1 MTESYVLTLKLNTS
15 PEQDRWLAHAFWCGQ
30 QIYNVLVR
38 HCRKQLRKLI
48 LDPEHREL
56 LATRR
61 KDNLSKK
68 DKNRINQELA
78 AIRRGYG
85 LSEYQLHA
93 YVSVQQHRYQ
103 KYIDSMTA
111 QKIASSVWRSV
122 EKYLFDN
129 GKCIHFRKYDD
140 FDSLEGK
147 SNTSGMR
154 FKDGRLHWRRQVI
167 QPQIRTDYDREA
179 LRSRVKYCRIRRK
192 PVGAK
197 YHYYLQLVLEGKSPV
212 KHPAGH
218 GTAGLDI
225 GTSTAAVVTKDSCR
239 LTVLGSDVKDRS
251 AQIRRIQRA
260 MDRSSRATNPD
271 NFLPDGTVCNG
282 ARKWIRSKHYK
293 KLQFCKKSLE
303 RRYADAVNTCHHRLS
318 NEIASKADT
327 VYVEKMS
334 FNGLARKSKSA
345 TKKADGRFRS
355 RKRFGKSIGN
365 HAPAVFL
372 NILGNRLASGG
383 GQLIKIDTISFRA
396 SQYNHVT
403 DDYVRKKLSCRGSFV
418 GGHYVQRDLYSAFL
432 LRNSNDTG
440 TAADRQKCTD
450 SFPMF
455 LITHDACMD
464 ALLAENKK
472 YPSSFGLRS
481 YKYHKCNC

>member
-15 PEQDRWLAHAFWCGQ
+15 PEQDQWLAHVFWCGQ

-48 LDPEHREL
+48 LDPEYREL

-68 DKNRINQELA
+68 DKNRINQWLA
-78 AIRRGYG
+78 DIRRGYG

-93 YVSVQQHRYQ
+93 YISVQQHRYQ

-129 GKCIHFRKYDD
+129 GKCIHFRKYDE
-140 FDSLEGK
+140 FESMEGK
-147 SNTSGMR
+147 KNTSGMR
-154 FKDGRLHWRRQVI
+154 FKDGRLHWRGQVI
-167 QPQIRTDYDREA
+167 QPQIRTDYDRGA

-192 PVGAK
+192 PMGTK
-197 YHYYLQLVLEGKSPV
+197 YYYYLQLILEGRPPV
-212 KHPAGH
+212 KHSAGH

-225 GTSTAAVVTKDSCR
+225 GTSTAAVVTEDSCL
-239 LTVLGSDVKDRS
+239 LTVLGSDAKDCS
-251 AQIRRIQRA
+251 SQIRRIQRA
-260 MDRSSRATNPD
+260 MDRSMCATNPG
-271 NFLPDGTVCNG
+271 NFLPDGTVRKG
-282 ARKWIRSKHYK
+282 AQKWIRSKHYK
-293 KLQFCKKSLE
+293 RLLFRKKSLE
-303 RRYADAVNTCHHRLS
+303 RRNADAVNASHHRLA

-327 VYVEKMS
+327 AYVEKM
-334 FNGLARKSKSA
+334 FFHGLARRSKSA

-365 HAPAVFL
+365 HAPAAFL
-372 NILGNRLASGG
+372 KILESRLASSGG
-383 GQLIKIDTISFRA
+383 ELIKIDTVSFRA

-403 DDYVRKKLSCRGSFV
+403 DDYVRKKLSCRGSFI
-418 GGHYVQRDLYSAFL
+418 GSHYVQRDLYSAFL
-432 LRNSNDTG
+432 LKNSNDTG
-440 TAADRQKCTD
+440 TAADRQKCIDT
-450 SFPMF
+450 FPMF

-464 ALLAENKK
+464 IFLAENKK

-481 YKYHKCNC
+481 YERYKCNC

>member
-15 PEQDRWLAHAFWCGQ
+15 PEQDVWLSHTFWCGQ

-38 HCRKQLRKLI
+38 HCKKQLRKLI
-48 LDPEHREL
+48 QDPEYRDL
-56 LATRR
+56 LVAR
-61 KDNLSKK
+61 KESGLSKA

-78 AIRRGYG
+78 DIRIGYG

-93 YVSVQQHRYQ
+93 YVSVQQHRY
-103 KYIDSMTA
+103 KKSIDSDVA

-122 EKYLFDN
+122 KKYLFDN
-129 GKCIHFRKYDD
+129 GKCIHFRKYDE
-140 FDSLEGK
+140 FESMEGK
-147 SNTSGMR
+147 KNTSGMR
-154 FKDGRLHWRRQVI
+154 FKDGRLHWRGQVI
-167 QPQIRTDYDREA
+167 QPQIRTDYDRKA
-179 LRSRVKYCRIRRK
+179 LKSGVKYCRIHRK
-192 PVGAK
+192 PVSAK
-197 YHYYLQLVLEGKSPV
+197 YHYYLQLVLEGRPPV

-225 GTSTAAVVTKDSCR
+225 GTSSAAIVTDDTCQ
-239 LTVLGSDVKDRS
+239 LTVLGSDTKDRS
-251 AQIRRIQRA
+251 SQIRRIQRA
-260 MDRSSRATNPD
+260 MDRSRRATNPD
-271 NFLPDGTVCNG
+271 NYLPDGAVRRG
-282 ARKWIRSKHYK
+282 ARKWIRTKHYE
-293 KLQFCKKSLE
+293 KLQFRKRSLE
-303 RRYADAVNTCHHRLS
+303 RRHADAINASHHRLV

-334 FNGLARKSKSA
+334 FRGLTRKSKSA

-355 RKRFGKSIGN
+355 RKRFGKSISN
-365 HAPAVFL
+365 HAPAAFL

-383 GQLIKIDTISFRA
+383 GELVKVDTVSFRA

-403 DDYVRKKLSCRGSFV
+403 DDYVRKKLSCRGSFI
-418 GGHYVQRDLYSAFL
+418 GDHYIQRDLYSAFL
-432 LRNSNDTG
+432 LMNSNATG
-440 TAADRQKCTD
+440 TAADRQKCID
-450 SFPMF
+450 AFPMF

-481 YKYHKCNC
+481 YERYKCNC

>member
-239 LTVLGSDVKDRS
+239 LTVLGSDAKDRS

>member
-15 PEQDRWLAHAFWCGQ
+15 PELDRWLAHAFWCGQ

-239 LTVLGSDVKDRS
+239 LTVLGSDAKDRS

-318 NEIASKADT
+318 NEIASKTDT

-432 LRNSNDTG
+432 LRNSNDMG

>member
-15 PEQDRWLAHAFWCGQ
+15 PEQDVWLSHTFWCGQ

-48 LDPEHREL
+48 QDPEYRDH
-56 LATRR
+56 LAAR
-61 KDNLSKK
+61 KESGLSKA

-78 AIRRGYG
+78 DIRIGYG

-93 YVSVQQHRYQ
+93 YVSVQQHRY
-103 KYIDSMTA
+103 KKSIDSDVA

-129 GKCIHFRKYDD
+129 GKCIHFRKYDE
-140 FDSLEGK
+140 FESMEGK
-147 SNTSGMR
+147 KNTSGMR
-154 FKDGRLHWRRQVI
+154 FKDGRLHWRGQVI
-167 QPQIRTDYDREA
+167 QPQIRTDYDRKA
-179 LRSRVKYCRIRRK
+179 LKSRVKYCRIQRK
-192 PVGAK
+192 PVGTK
-197 YHYYLQLVLEGKSPV
+197 YHYYLQLVLEGKPPV

-225 GTSTAAVVTKDSCR
+225 GISTAAVVTKDSCK
-239 LTVLGSDVKDRS
+239 LTVLSSDAKDHS
-251 AQIRRIQRA
+251 AQIRRTQRA
-260 MDRSSRATNPD
+260 MDRSRRITNPD
-271 NFLPDGTVCNG
+271 NYLPDGTVRKG
-282 ARKWIRSKHYK
+282 ARKWIRSKHYR
-293 KLQFCKKSLE
+293 KLQFRKKSME
-303 RRYADAVNTCHHRLS
+303 RRHADAINTGHHRLA
-318 NEIASKADT
+318 NEIASKANT
-327 VYVEKMS
+327 AYVEKM
-334 FNGLARKSKSA
+334 FFHGLARRSKSA

-365 HAPAVFL
+365 HAPAAFL
-372 NILGNRLASGG
+372 KILESRLASGG
-383 GQLIKIDTISFRA
+383 GELIKIDTVNFRA

-418 GGHYVQRDLYSAFL
+418 GSRYVQRDLYSAFL
-432 LRNSNDTG
+432 LKNSNDTG
-440 TAADRQKCTD
+440 TAADRQKCIDT
-450 SFPMF
+450 FPMF
-455 LITHDACMD
+455 LITHNACMD

-481 YKYHKCNC
+481 YKYHKRNC

>member
-1 MTESYVLTLKLNTS
+1 MTLKLNTS

-147 SNTSGMR
+147 SNTSGIR

-225 GTSTAAVVTKDSCR
+225 GTSTAAVVTGDSCR
-239 LTVLGSDVKDRS
+239 LTVLGSDAKDRS

-260 MDRSSRATNPD
+260 MDRSRRATNPD
-271 NFLPDGTVCNG
+271 NYLPDGTVCNG

-372 NILGNRLASGG
+372 NILGNRLASSG

>member
-15 PEQDRWLAHAFWCGQ
+15 PEQDVWLNHAFWCGQ

-48 LDPEHREL
+48 QDPEY
-56 LATRR
+56 R
-61 KDNLSKK
+61 KILDVRKESGLSKA
-68 DKNRINQELA
+68 DKSSINMKLA
-78 AIRRGYG
+78 VIRRDYG

-93 YVSVQQHRYQ
+93 YVSVQQHRCR

-111 QKIASSVWRSV
+111 QKIASSVWLSV

-129 GKCIHFRKYDD
+129 GKCIHFKRCDD
-140 FDSLEGK
+140 LDSLEGK
-147 SNTSGMR
+147 SNASGMR
-154 FKDGRLHWRRQVI
+154 FRGGRLHWLGQVI
-167 QPQIRTDYDREA
+167 QPQIRTDYDRKA
-179 LRSRVKYCRIRRK
+179 LKSRVKYCRIQRK
-192 PVGAK
+192 PVGTK
-197 YHYYLQLVLEGKSPV
+197 YHYYLQLVLEGKPPV
-212 KHPAGH
+212 KHSAGH

-225 GTSTAAVVTKDSCR
+225 GTSTAAIVTEDSCR
-239 LTVLGSDVKDRS
+239 LTVLGSDAKDRS
-251 AQIRRIQRA
+251 AQIRRIQRT
-260 MDRSSRATNPD
+260 MERSRRATNPD
-271 NFLPDGTVCNG
+271 NYLPDGIVRKG
-282 ARKWIRSKHYK
+282 AQKWIWSEHYK
-293 KLQFCKKSLE
+293 KLQFRKKSLE
-303 RRYADAVNTCHHRLS
+303 RRHADAVNAGHHRLA

-355 RKRFGKSIGN
+355 RKRFGKSISN
-365 HAPAVFL
+365 HAPAAFL
-372 NILGNRLASGG
+372 TILGNRLASGG
-383 GQLIKIDTISFRA
+383 GGLIKVDTVNFRA

-403 DDYVRKKLSCRGSFV
+403 DDYVRKKLSSRGSFV
-418 GGHYVQRDLYSAFL
+418 GGRYVQRDLYSAFL

-472 YPSSFGLRS
+472 CPSSFGLRS
-481 YKYHKCNC
+481 YECHKCHG

>member
-15 PEQDRWLAHAFWCGQ
+15 PEQDVWLSHTFWCGQ

-48 LDPEHREL
+48 QDPEYRDL
-56 LATRR
+56 LVAR
-61 KDNLSKK
+61 KESGLSKA

-78 AIRRGYG
+78 DIRIGYG

-93 YVSVQQHRYQ
+93 YVSVQQHRY
-103 KYIDSMTA
+103 KKSIDSDAA

-129 GKCIHFRKYDD
+129 GKCIHFRKYDE
-140 FDSLEGK
+140 FESMEGK
-147 SNTSGMR
+147 KNTSGMR
-154 FKDGRLHWRRQVI
+154 FKDGRLHWRGQVI
-167 QPQIRTDYDREA
+167 QPQIRTDYDRKA
-179 LRSRVKYCRIRRK
+179 LKSRVKYCRIRRK
-192 PVGAK
+192 PMGTK
-197 YHYYLQLVLEGKSPV
+197 YHYYLQLILEGRPPV
-212 KHPAGH
+212 KHSAGH

-225 GTSTAAVVTKDSCR
+225 GTSTAAIVTKDSCK
-239 LTVLGSDVKDRS
+239 LTVLSSDAKDHS
-251 AQIRRIQRA
+251 AQIRRTQRA
-260 MDRSSRATNPD
+260 MDRSRRITNPD
-271 NFLPDGTVCNG
+271 NYLPDGTVRKG
-282 ARKWIRSKHYK
+282 ARKWIRSKHYR
-293 KLQFCKKSLE
+293 KLQFRKKSME
-303 RRYADAVNTCHHRLS
+303 RRHADAINTSHHRLA

-327 VYVEKMS
+327 AYVEKM
-334 FNGLARKSKSA
+334 FFHGLARRSKSA

-365 HAPAVFL
+365 HAPAAFL
-372 NILGNRLASGG
+372 KILESRLASSGG
-383 GQLIKIDTISFRA
+383 ELIKIDTVSFRA

-418 GGHYVQRDLYSAFL
+418 GSRYVQRDLYSAFL
-432 LRNSNDTG
+432 LKNSNDTG
-440 TAADRQKCTD
+440 TAVDRQKCIDT
-450 SFPMF
+450 FPMF
-455 LITHDACMD
+455 LITHNACMD

-481 YKYHKCNC
+481 YKYHKRNC

>member
-1 MTESYVLTLKLNTS
+1 MTESFVLALKLNTS
-15 PEQDRWLAHAFWCGQ
+15 SEKDRWLSHTFWCGQ
-30 QIYNVLVR
+30 QFYNVLVR

-61 KDNLSKK
+61 KDSLSKK

-78 AIRRGYG
+78 DIRRGYG

-111 QKIASSVWRSV
+111 QKIASSVWCSV

-129 GKCIHFRKYDD
+129 GKCIHFRKYDE
-140 FDSLEGK
+140 FESMEGK
-147 SNTSGMR
+147 KNTSGMR
-154 FKDGRLHWRRQVI
+154 FKDGRLHWRGQVI
-167 QPQIRTDYDREA
+167 QPQIRTDYDKEA

-192 PVGAK
+192 PVGMK

-212 KHPAGH
+212 KHPAGNR
-218 GTAGLDI
+218 TAGLDI
-225 GTSTAAVVTKDSCR
+225 GTSTAAVVTEDSCK
-239 LTVLGSDVKDRS
+239 LVVLGSDAKDRS

-260 MDRSSRATNPD
+260 MDRSRRTTNPD
-271 NFLPDGTVCNG
+271 NFLPDGTVRKG
-282 ARKWIRSKHYK
+282 VRKWVRSKHYR
-293 KLQFCKKSLE
+293 KLQFRKKSLE
-303 RRYADAVNTCHHRLS
+303 RRHADAISTSHHRLV

-327 VYVEKMS
+327 VYVEKMP
-334 FNGLARKSKSA
+334 FHGLARKSKSA
-345 TKKADGRFRS
+345 VKKADGRFKS
-355 RKRFGKSIGN
+355 RKRFGRSIGN
-365 HAPAVFL
+365 HAPAAFL
-372 NILGNRLASGG
+372 KIVENRLASGG
-383 GQLIKIDTISFRA
+383 GKLIRINTVSFRA

-403 DDYVRKKLSCRGSFV
+403 DDYVRKKLSCRGSIV

-440 TAADRQKCTD
+440 TAADRQKCIDT
-450 SFPMF
+450 FPMF

-472 YPSSFGLRS
+472 CPSSFGLRS
-481 YKYHKCNC
+481 YERYKCNF